1 MAENQ
6 PNMEFQFVN
15 STIHAP
21 TVPRDLAIRAL
32 IRKQAMKKAS
42 AERRRDGNYGKHN
55 LRQFP
60 VFIVDQENNNGQT
73 PVQVK
78 EPSSSPDKSASSS
91 SASEKLIGPYTGG
104 KHVEEKH
111 KAVRSNGN
119 KADENGNGNGVDRQR
134 WLAQTLTNNF
144 PGSLSAKGY
153 ELTSMKS
160 GFDILDLSTLATLHI
175 GRAARAALS
184 QNPHHLIYQLRSR
197 KQWSY
202 LSYLPS
208 LYGHVPCL
216 SDAADCVIARARQI
230 VSPHEKWEAAVI
242 TFYVKAL
249 DSLQKALDNPK
260 QRYKPEVLCAT
271 EILALYELLDPSG
284 ETAWIRHAAGAAKLI
299 QLRGPKNYNTEFEK
313 ALFMAHTGPIMT
325 ECLLNSERCFLEQKP
340 WQKVFRSLIV
350 DNGFQI
356 SDQSET
362 TVSLIM
368 LKAFIPGFFVDVTS
382 IICSSRSADS
392 DFVHTIASNLRE
404 QRAKLLKWNTRYA
417 KVLQQY
423 PDMRPGSTEYDSHCK
438 VYATYLSCIMISSR
452 LLAAISGYERAE
464 LEATTQ
470 GFADEMIEMD
480 LRVKSS
486 SEQTCLFMAQTRG
499 VAGSIKLTAAD
510 WRDGYVEEDDSG
522 ASSRG
527 LLENWKLERWC
538 KSLARKMA

>member
-6 PNMEFQFVN
+6 PKMEFQFVN

-42 AERRRDGNYGKHN
+42 AARRRDGNYGKHN
-55 LRQFP
+55 LRQLP
-60 VFIVDQENNNGQT
+60 VFVVDQENNNGQT
-73 PVQVK
+73 PVEVK
-78 EPSSSPDKSASSS
+78 QQSRSPDESASSS
-91 SASEKLIGPYTGG
+91 SASKKSIGPCTGG

-119 KADENGNGNGVDRQR
+119 KADKNGNGNGVDRQR
-134 WLAQTLTNNF
+134 WLAQTLTNNV

-160 GFDILDLSTLATLHI
+160 DFDILDLSTLATLHI

-184 QNPHHLIYQLRSR
+184 QNPYHLIYQLRSR

-230 VSPHEKWEAAVI
+230 ISPHENWEAAVI

-284 ETAWIRHAAGAAKLI
+284 EIAWIRHAAGAAKLI

-325 ECLLNSERCFLEQKP
+325 ECLLNSEHCFLEQKP
-340 WQKVFRSLIV
+340 WQNLFRSLIV

-356 SDQSET
+356 SDQSEI

-382 IICSSRSADS
+382 IICSSTPADP
-392 DFVHTIASNLRE
+392 DFVHTITSNLRQ
-404 QRAKLLKWNTRYA
+404 QRVNLLKWNTRYA
-417 KVLQQY
+417 KVLQLY
-423 PDMRPGSTEYDSHCK
+423 PDMRPGSAEYDSHCK

-452 LLAAISGYERAE
+452 LLAALSQCERAE
-464 LEATTQ
+464 LEIVTQ

-480 LRVKSS
+480 QRVKSS

-510 WRDGYVEEDDSG
+510 WRDECVEED
-522 ASSRG
+522 
-527 LLENWKLERWC
+527 
-538 KSLARKMA
+538 